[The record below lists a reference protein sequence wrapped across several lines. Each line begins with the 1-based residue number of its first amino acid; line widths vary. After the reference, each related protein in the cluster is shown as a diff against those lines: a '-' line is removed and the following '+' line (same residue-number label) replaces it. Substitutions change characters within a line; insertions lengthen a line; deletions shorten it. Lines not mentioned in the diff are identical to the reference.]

1 MPENRSASA
10 GKACRQGARGTQ
22 AELHLAISLGSQ
34 GLQSPSGRLLKPLL
48 GYLSYTANCK
58 GNSGKYPQLK
68 VDKQPMFAL
77 DTLTQLYLACTV
89 FGWGF
94 IIVSFF
100 MGGFAEHG
108 DSTDPGHLHLHQH
121 GDCGHSH
128 GGHAQITSTVAG
140 HGNAAMDGQGHAA
153 AHGSSH
159 GHNEMEDLKSTGNT
173 VVASVKTSTYFQILG
188 ILNPTSISVFTGFV
202 GLTGLV
208 LMKCLP
214 FLGLVTLVPAILV
227 GLVAVIVMRNVFAY
241 LTAKLNVSNT
251 VKSSDA
257 IGHVA
262 EVSASIGE
270 GGTGEVTYVIGTTR
284 FNAAAKSA
292 STSETIKRGSKVLIV
307 EREGHLVYVEP
318 YQES

>member
-1 MPENRSASA
+1 
-10 GKACRQGARGTQ
+10 
-22 AELHLAISLGSQ
+22 
-34 GLQSPSGRLLKPLL
+34 
-48 GYLSYTANCK
+48 
-58 GNSGKYPQLK
+58 
-68 VDKQPMFAL
+68 MFAL

-121 GDCGHSH
+121 GDCGHGH
-128 GGHAQITSTVAG
+128 GGHAQITSTMAG
-140 HGNAAMDGQGHAA
+140 HGNATMDGHGHGAG
-153 AHGSSH
+153 HGGSNH

-214 FLGLVTLVPAILV
+214 FLGLLTLVPAAVV
-227 GLVAVIVMRNVFAY
+227 GLVSVIVMRNVFSY

-251 VKSSDA
+251 VKSTDA

-262 EVSASIGE
+262 EVSASIGQ

-292 STSETIKRGSKVLIV
+292 SSSETIKRGS
-307 EREGHLVYVEP
+307 
-318 YQES
+318 

>member
-1 MPENRSASA
+1 
-10 GKACRQGARGTQ
+10 
-22 AELHLAISLGSQ
+22 
-34 GLQSPSGRLLKPLL
+34 
-48 GYLSYTANCK
+48 
-58 GNSGKYPQLK
+58 
-68 VDKQPMFAL
+68 MFAL

-121 GDCGHSH
+121 GDCGHGH
-128 GGHAQITSTVAG
+128 GGHAQAPSGAVGHGHTAG
-140 HGNAAMDGQGHAA
+140 HGSDS
-153 AHGSSH
+153 GSSH
-159 GHNEMEDLKSTGNT
+159 SHNEMEDLKSTGNT

-214 FLGLVTLVPAILV
+214 FLGLITLIPAALV
-227 GLVAVIVMRNVFAY
+227 GMVAVIAMRNVFAY

-251 VKSSDA
+251 LKSTDA

-292 STSETIKRGSKVLIV
+292 SACETIKRGSKVLIV